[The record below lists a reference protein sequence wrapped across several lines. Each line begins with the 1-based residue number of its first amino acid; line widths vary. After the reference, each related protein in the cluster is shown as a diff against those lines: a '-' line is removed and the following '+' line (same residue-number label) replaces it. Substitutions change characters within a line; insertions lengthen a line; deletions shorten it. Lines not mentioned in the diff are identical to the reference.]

1 MKVINIQAAKT
12 HLSRIVDQA
21 AAGEEIVIAK
31 AGKPLVKIIPY
42 AVARKPRVGGQLK
55 GLIHE
60 SDGAWAPDA
69 ALETEMT
76 RTSLYPDADDQPARR
91 VAEDSP

>member
-21 AAGEEIVIAK
+21 AAGEEIILAK

-42 AVARKPRVGGQLK
+42 AVARKPRLGGQLK
-55 GLIHE
+55 GKIHE
-60 SDGAWAPDA
+60 TPDAWAADT
-69 ALETEMT
+69 ALETEMIE
-76 RTSLYPDADDQPARR
+76 TSIYPLNVDSSAQR
-91 VAEDSP
+91 VAEDPK